1 MLELYLSQNVR
12 KQKQFASYL
21 SFLDHKCLLPD
32 CVISVYE
39 QDRDENLYSLKE
51 RSINGFISNHD
62 CSFFPARDY
71 YGMPWNEGVA
81 IYYKN
86 EHLGVSYVCDNYR
99 HIDFIGRTDLVGES
113 VIYNLLLSSYQFVCA
128 QSGALLMH
136 AGALDHHGDAIVFCG
151 VSGAGKSTQVTSW
164 INQFK
169 ATPINYDHPCV
180 VWNGNVPI
188 AYGSPWGGK
197 ENYCKST
204 GAPIKAIVFV
214 NKSDQDSVEEL
225 KKGEAFSLL
234 ALHNPLPHIRPEM
247 DAKLLDT
254 VERLVKSVPVYR
266 QNCTKTPKATETLYR
281 ALYGSP

>member
-1 MLELYLSQNVR
+1 MYLSRNVR
-12 KQKQFASYL
+12 KQKQFASYIP
-21 SFLDHKCLLPD
+21 FLDAGCPLPD

-39 QDRDENLYSLKE
+39 QDRDGNLYTKIE
-51 RSINGFISNHD
+51 RSFSGDTSNTNGFFLD
-62 CSFFPARDY
+62 PGY
-71 YGMPWNEGVA
+71 YGMPWHDGA
-81 IYYKN
+81 ALYYKN
-86 EHLGVSYVCDNYR
+86 ETMGVSYIRNNYR
-99 HIDFIGRTDLVGES
+99 HIDFIGRTDLIDES
-113 VIYNLLLSSYQFVCA
+113 VVYNLLLSSYQFVCA
-128 QSGALLMH
+128 QSGSLLMH
-136 AGALDHHGDAIVFCG
+136 AGALDYHGDSIVFCG

-164 INQFK
+164 INQFN
-169 ATPINYDHPCV
+169 AVPINYDHPCI

-197 ENYCKST
+197 ENCCRAT

-214 NKSDQDSVEEL
+214 NKADQDRVEEL

-234 ALHNPLPHIRPEM
+234 ALHNPLPHIRSEM

-266 QNCTKTPKATETLYR
+266 QNCTKTPKAAETLYR